1 MSSFVLRAVVALSA
15 LLYISAFSLTVSK
28 KVRTRYVNILWVS
41 AIVINLLIVVNNY
54 VVNGYVPFV
63 SMYQVLT
70 FLAFTFPIVYLYMRY
85 VRSESL
91 VKPYFMLLQSV
102 VMIGV
107 FFMDQNSVWA
117 FPPALQSVFFVPH
130 VFSYM
135 LSYTMVAAA
144 SVMAVQ
150 NLFKKNTDLEKG
162 IYSLSVTAYPFMIS
176 GMLLGSLWAN
186 ECWGEYWQ
194 WDAKENWSLL
204 TLLALTLY
212 LHMRREKKL
221 SKYAGYFVITSFV
234 FLIITMFFVGYMS
247 GSSNHSYS

>member
-1 MSSFVLRAVVALSA
+1 MSPFILRVVVALSA

-150 NLFKKNTDLEKG
+150 NLFKKDTDLEKG
-162 IYSLSVTAYPFMIS
+162 IYRLSVTAYPFMIS
-176 GMLLGSLWAN
+176 GMLLGALWAN

-221 SKYAGYFVITSFV
+221 SKYAGYFVIISFV